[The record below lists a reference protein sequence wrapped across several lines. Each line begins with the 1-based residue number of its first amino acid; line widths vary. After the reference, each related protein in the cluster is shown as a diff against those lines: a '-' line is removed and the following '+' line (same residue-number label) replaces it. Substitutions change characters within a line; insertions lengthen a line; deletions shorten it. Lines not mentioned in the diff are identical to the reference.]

1 MTRFALLACLLALLS
16 LATACGGDNDEA
28 ALAPTTGQT
37 TIASPGSEEL
47 NRQAAE
53 LQTLVDESL
62 AKIEASTSKEE
73 MEQAVAGFTSALA
86 DVEARLRQLDVPPEL
101 TPATDAL
108 LGAVANVQASMGDV
122 TARLESSTVAET
134 QSFLQSLRA
143 LVDLRA
149 AIAAIQQ
156 MD

>member
-1 MTRFALLACLLALLS
+1 MTRLAVLACLLAS
-16 LATACGGDNDEA
+16 ISFATACGGEDDEA

-37 TIASPGSEEL
+37 TLALPDSEGL
-47 NRQAAE
+47 NREAAE
-53 LQTLVDESL
+53 LQTLVDENL
-62 AKIEASTSKEE
+62 AKIEASTNKQE

-86 DVEARLRQLDVPPEL
+86 DTEARLRQLDVPPEL

-134 QSFLQSLRA
+134 KSFLQSLRA

-149 AIAAIQQ
+149 AIAVIQQ
-156 MD
+156 ID